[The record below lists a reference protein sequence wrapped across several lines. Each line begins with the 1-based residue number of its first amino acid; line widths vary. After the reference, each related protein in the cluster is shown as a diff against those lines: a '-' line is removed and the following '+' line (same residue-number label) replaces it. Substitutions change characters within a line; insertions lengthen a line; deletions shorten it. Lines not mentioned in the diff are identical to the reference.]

1 MKVLLEELT
10 ALGSAKVKKSDDLV
24 MGWAGC
30 SRPYTL
36 RQVFHH
42 LYIYIYML
50 MCSVVAYSL

>member
-42 LYIYIYML
+42 LYIYML
-50 MCSVVAYSL
+50 MCSVMAYSL